1 MFNEGRLL
9 KDCRPGGH
17 TRFVVLLGSGLCTSP
32 FAAYLTTYA
41 FPFKTE
47 WAGGRR
53 GRKKIIYEG
62 LEHFIFYLLIKVLGE
77 KMVSFCLN

>member
-1 MFNEGRLL
+1 MFNEGSLL

-17 TRFVVLLGSGLCTSP
+17 TRFVVLLVSGLCTSP

-41 FPFKTE
+41 ISLKTE

-53 GRKKIIYEG
+53 AEKIIYEG
-62 LEHFIFYLLIKVLGE
+62 LEHFIFYLLIKVLRK